1 MPERLRLTVLASC
14 APVASPCLPGLN
26 TRSIIFK
33 AAPFAVS
40 RCRVTLGKLGPR
52 RLPAFPRTRR
62 PGSLKITLPCVTSGG
77 CTVTVI
83 AAGEKDPAPAAP
95 ALVASNHRASLT
107 ASRMPTPSL
116 RLECD
121 WAGSMQS
128 VCFATLPR

>member
-1 MPERLRLTVLASC
+1 MAERLRLTVLASC

-52 RLPAFPRTRR
+52 RLPARPRDRR

-77 CTVTVI
+77 CTVTLI
-83 AAGEKDPAPAAP
+83 APAPQPVAP
-95 ALVASNHRASLT
+95 PPVALQS
-107 ASRMPTPSL
+107 SRQL
-116 RLECD
+116 
-121 WAGSMQS
+121 AGIQH
-128 VCFATLPR
+128 ANP